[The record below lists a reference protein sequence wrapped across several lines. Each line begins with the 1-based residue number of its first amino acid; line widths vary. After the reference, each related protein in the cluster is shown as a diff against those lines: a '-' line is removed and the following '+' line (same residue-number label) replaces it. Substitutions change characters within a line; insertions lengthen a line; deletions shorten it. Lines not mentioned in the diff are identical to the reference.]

1 MSAGASPPPDPRFHD
16 RVWAPG
22 RDADLGVVVPALDE
36 AESLPDLLADLSELR
51 TAHQVVVV
59 DGGSRDATA
68 AAARAG
74 GAWVTRSRRGR
85 ARQFNAGAA
94 FLESRWLLFLHA
106 DTRLG
111 GKALR
116 AVERHVAENR
126 PHAAHFGLALAHR
139 HPFYRLIEFGQRVRE
154 RCLGLV
160 YGDQGLLIRRDL
172 FWDAGGYPD
181 QPLMEDVVLNRRL
194 ASAGRLARLPA
205 RARTSAR
212 RYEEEGRLR
221 AFLRNASLISR
232 FLAGADPAVLARRY
246 PARRHA
252 ASDNPEAAE
261 LDVLD
266 PGATAEAR
274 RHAGSGNRHAA
285 ELDLRDGGATAEAC
299 RQAGDGNQAAPGPP
313 TPATLLI
320 FAKTPRPG
328 HVKTRLAR
336 AWGAAAAAQIY
347 RRLGRQVVSQLA
359 GAPAQTVLCFDPP
372 GSEDEIR
379 AWLGGQGVRAFVPQ
393 GDGDLGERMSRAT
406 TAAFAQ
412 GAQAVVVTGT
422 DAPAVGAETVARA
435 LDALRCADVVI
446 GPSSDGGYYLIGLVA
461 PQPALFA
468 DMPWSTE
475 RVFRETTSRCAALGL
490 RVTCLP
496 VESDIDRPEDVP
508 PELAARLMSS
518 TRTS

>member
-1 MSAGASPPPDPRFHD
+1 MSGAVSPSPNPRFHD
-16 RVWAPG
+16 TVWAPG

-36 AESLPDLLADLSELR
+36 AESLPGLLADLSELR

-106 DTRLG
+106 DTRMDG
-111 GKALR
+111 EALR
-116 AVERHVAENR
+116 AVERHVAEDR
-126 PHAAHFGLALAHR
+126 RQAGYFGLSLAHR
-139 HPFYRLIEFGQRVRE
+139 HPFYRLIEIGQRLRE

-194 ASAGRLARLPA
+194 AAGGQLARLPA

-246 PARRHA
+246 PVRRQA
-252 ASDNPEAAE
+252 DDGNVDAAE
-261 LDVLD
+261 L
-266 PGATAEAR
+266 G
-274 RHAGSGNRHAA
+274 
-285 ELDLRDGGATAEAC
+285 LRDGGATAEVR
-299 RQAGDGNQAAPGPP
+299 RQVGDGSQAAPGPP
-313 TPATLLI
+313 ATLLV
-320 FAKTPRPG
+320 FAKAPRPG

-336 AWGAAAAAQIY
+336 AWGAAAAAQAY
-347 RRLGRQVVSQLA
+347 RRLGRQVVGQLA
-359 GAPAQTVLCFDPP
+359 GAPAQTILCFDPP

-379 AWLGGQGVRAFVPQ
+379 AWLEGQGVCAFVPQ
-393 GDGDLGERMSRAT
+393 GDGDLGERMSLAT
-406 TAAFAQ
+406 AAAFAR
-412 GAQAVVVTGT
+412 GARAVVVTGT
-422 DAPAVGAETVARA
+422 DAPAVGAGTVARA

-446 GPSSDGGYYLIGLVA
+446 GPSSDGGYYLIGLAA
-461 PQPALFA
+461 PQPALFG
-468 DMPWSTE
+468 DMHWSTE
-475 RVFRETTSRCAALGL
+475 HVFRETTSRCADLGL

-508 PELAARLMSS
+508 LELAALLGSS
-518 TRTS
+518 TCAS